1 MVHNIQEVKNGK
13 GIKGKTKFLEKKI
26 LGIDPGKSGGIAWID
41 NSFEMNAK
49 GCPDTVEKMAD
60 LLKEIVGDDDS
71 VCYIELVHAFPTD
84 GRSSAFK
91 FGVNFGMWQGLLAS
105 LNIKVE
111 FVSPRKWQGMLGDL
125 PKIKKERKNTMKQMA
140 TDISGLRATLK
151 TADAILIALYG
162 YNEFHG

>member
-60 LLKEIVGDDDS
+60 LLKEIVGNDDS
-71 VCYIELVHAFPTD
+71 ICYIELVHAFPTD

-91 FGVNFGMWQGLLAS
+91 FGVNFGGQ
-105 LNIKVE
+105 
-111 FVSPRKWQGMLGDL
+111 
-125 PKIKKERKNTMKQMA
+125 
-140 TDISGLRATLK
+140 IS
-151 TADAILIALYG
+151 I
-162 YNEFHG
+162 